1 MYFII
6 VVLIDNYVHTYTY
19 VHMYASNH
27 NIGNTIMPLKGE
39 FNYIFNYLAMLG
51 AKNYV

>member
-1 MYFII
+1 MYIR
-6 VVLIDNYVHTYTY
+6 TYTY

-27 NIGNTIMPLKGE
+27 NVDNTSMPLKVE